1 MFIEKI
7 KTDGLAHFSY
17 IVGDSGRA
25 VVIDP
30 QLDITK
36 YMEIARAKHCHIQT
50 ILETHRNEDFISG
63 AYALSSKTGAE
74 VLHGPNPQQAIE
86 YARTVLEGEEIIA
99 GNLKL
104 KILET
109 PGHTDDSISIA
120 LYDLTHEDGA
130 VGVFTGD
137 TLFIGDVGRA
147 DFYPDRAEEMA
158 GLLFDS
164 LQKLLAL
171 GDQTI
176 LYPAHGAGSVCG
188 AGMADREF
196 STIGHERRNNDR
208 LKIETRDRFIKVK
221 LAEHHYKP
229 PYFKTMERRNVF
241 GAAALDPSQNLPALS
256 YDTLRDKAPKHLI
269 DVRPVSSFL
278 AAHIPGSISLPVAM
292 ISSFAGWMM
301 NESDTIGLLCD
312 AEQEASDAARHLNR
326 IGYSNIV
333 GFSKNMVGIAASG
346 AQISS
351 VPIIDTKTVLHRLQS
366 NEVWT
371 LLDVRSLDEFQ
382 TAHIETAQHCY
393 VGEILQDPQ
402 ALTLV
407 GPVTV
412 MCGSGARATVAASRL
427 QQAGITD
434 IDVYYGSYA
443 AWTASGAKHET

>member
-17 IVGDSGRA
+17 IVGDGGSA

-30 QLDITK
+30 QLDISK
-36 YMEIARAKHCHIQT
+36 YMEIARANHCQIQT
-50 ILETHRNEDFISG
+50 IVETHRNEDFISG

-86 YARTVLEGEEIIA
+86 YARTVLEGEEIVA

-120 LYDLTHEDGA
+120 LYDVSHDDGA

-147 DFYPDRAEEMA
+147 DFYPNRAEEMA
-158 GLLFDS
+158 GMLYDS

-171 GDQTI
+171 GDQAI

-208 LKIETRDRFIKVK
+208 LKIEARDKFVQAK

-241 GAAALDPSQNLPALS
+241 GAAALDPLRNLPAVS
-256 YDTLRDKAPKHLI
+256 YSSLRDKAPQHLI

-278 AAHIPGSISLPVAM
+278 AAHIPGSISLPVTM

-301 NESDTIGLLCD
+301 DESDSIGLLCD
-312 AEQEASDAARHLNR
+312 TESEATDAADHLSR

-333 GFSKNMVGIAASG
+333 GFCKNMVGIAATG
-346 AQISS
+346 AQVTSL
-351 VPIIDTKTVLHRLQS
+351 PIIDTETILSRLQS
-366 NEVWT
+366 DNIWT
-371 LLDVRSLDEFQ
+371 LLDVRSQDELE
-382 TAHIETAQHCY
+382 AGHIETAQHCY
-393 VGEILQDPQ
+393 VGEILQNPE
-402 ALTLV
+402 ALTLI

-427 QQAGITD
+427 QKAGLTD

-443 AWTASGAKHET
+443 AWTASGARTAT